1 MKNNAWVFIFLILP
15 ILILSCAGLPALNA
29 PMPTKE
35 ATVINPPSP
44 VPAGT
49 SSQTASTAIGADDLK
64 IYALFLKD
72 AAGKNVIVREET
84 FTDTVPQ
91 TEADTAKYLQSQLP
105 DVPGEIITNYI
116 STNAVAGKL
125 TSTMDLG
132 GSYTLISTPD
142 FLEITSQPDWR
153 DVWKEKYPNCE
164 VSCLVFSRIGFNNQ
178 HTQALLYVTKLWV
191 DGGYYLMDLD
201 PQTGAWESQNSYPN
215 MIIN

>member
-1 MKNNAWVFIFLILP
+1 MKYNVWVFLFLTLP

-35 ATVINPPSP
+35 ATAINPSSP

-49 SSQTASTAIGADDLK
+49 SSQTAPAAIGADDLK

-72 AAGKNVIVREET
+72 AAGKTVIVREDT
-84 FTDTVPQ
+84 FTDTVSQ

-105 DVPGEIITNYI
+105 DVPGETINNYI
-116 STNAVAGKL
+116 SANAIPGKL
-125 TSTMDLG
+125 SSTMDLG

-153 DVWKEKYPNCE
+153 DVWKEKFPNSE

-191 DGGYYLMDLD
+191 DGGYFLMELN
-201 PQTGAWESQNSYPN
+201 PQTSVWEIKNSFSN
-215 MIIN
+215 LIIN